1 MLCYAEMKHS
11 DWLKDAVAWL
21 GTANQRALFQYNYAT
36 LKFVYGI
43 QCHQMLDFNVAQ
55 KYSPKL
61 RKSVRIIFYSQSD
74 DVKIANKSPNIW
86 DTITKK
92 IVIENF

>member
-1 MLCYAEMKHS
+1 
-11 DWLKDAVAWL
+11 
-21 GTANQRALFQYNYAT
+21 
-36 LKFVYGI
+36 
-43 QCHQMLDFNVAQ
+43 MLDFNVAQ

-86 DTITKK
+86 DTFTRK